1 MLSFIEITKW
11 SLIFGKIN
19 NFLSKYDTFLR
30 GFLIF
35 LMKLLLILFIN
46 LLSLDLLRQA
56 LVIIFL
62 LSIFQF
68 WEIKNQPYF
77 NEELNKYASFSLNVL
92 ISTIFLKLF
101 ATVINDDVFD
111 LMTTIMIIALN
122 CCLYWMFLFQIFILK
137 KDKIIKIA
145 SFLMPFSISKRTSL
159 KLF

>member
-1 MLSFIEITKW
+1 LLSFIEITKW

-122 CCLYWMFLFQIFILK
+122 CCLYWMFLFKIFILK